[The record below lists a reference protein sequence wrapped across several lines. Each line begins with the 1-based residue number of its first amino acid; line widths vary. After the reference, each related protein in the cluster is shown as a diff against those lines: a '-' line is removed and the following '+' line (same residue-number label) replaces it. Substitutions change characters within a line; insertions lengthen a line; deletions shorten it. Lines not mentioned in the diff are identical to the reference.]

1 MKFKSFKN
9 LALASAV
16 ATASSASMAAG
27 PLAVI
32 IAPIQ
37 DATAG
42 TPAEAL
48 IAPLVLIDDAL
59 AGAGGGGLPGLDA
72 LPLPMPGG
80 DGGGLPGLDALP
92 IPGLGGGSGGGDNP
106 AAALAVIPVI
116 GPIIADA
123 AAGGFPPE
131 LPGGGGGDNPA
142 AALEAIPVLGPILAE
157 AAAGGGGGAGGF
169 EDMAAPLFALTATVD
184 QLTDDLAGS
193 PRGSESVT
201 DALTDVIDALPSG
214 DPEVIQGEAMEI
226 ADSIQILAEHLQEN
240 LMGLAPEGG
249 SGGDNPA
256 AALEAIPV
264 LGPILA
270 EAAAGGFPPELPGGG
285 GGDNPAAAL
294 EAIPVLGPILVGFVD
309 GGFPPELPGGGG
321 GDNPAAALAVIPVI
335 GPIIADAAAGGFPPS
350 GGGGDNPAAALA
362 VIPVLGPILADAAAG
377 GFPPELPGMGGGSGG
392 MPGVDALEG
401 IPVLGALLVGF
412 IEGGFPPEGLPGL
425 DALPLPV

>member
-32 IAPIQ
+32 IAPLQ

-92 IPGLGGGSGGGDNP
+92 LPMPGGDGGDNP

-142 AALEAIPVLGPILAE
+142 AALEAIPVLGPILAD

-201 DALTDVIDALPSG
+201 DALTDVIDALPSA
-214 DPEVIQGEAMEI
+214 DPETIQGEAMEV

-240 LMGLAPEGG
+240 LMGLAPEG

-270 EAAAGGFPPELPGGG
+270 DAAAGGFPPELPGGG

-309 GGFPPELPGGGG
+309 GGFPPELPGM
-321 GDNPAAALAVIPVI
+321 D
-335 GPIIADAAAGGFPPS
+335 
-350 GGGGDNPAAALA
+350 
-362 VIPVLGPILADAAAG
+362 
-377 GFPPELPGMGGGSGG
+377 GGSGG